1 MTNLSPARLQEKIF
15 DLTDGLAQTRGLL
28 LRFADCTVEV
38 RSNAPLLVE
47 KLCRYYADFLVDDG
61 APEIVVTAME
71 TAPIAPEADWVIKQP
86 DPGKTKIKEEYLDV
100 GGGRMVRKRLTGM
113 LFYFDRGRHLALG
126 PCTANDNQVVNFI
139 NSRFIQWMLD
149 RGCLLCHA
157 AGVSSKGNGL
167 ALAGF
172 SGMGKSTLAL
182 HMMSRG
188 LDFVSNDR
196 LLIRLGESG
205 LDMYG
210 VAKLPRVNPGTILG
224 NATLIGMLDERRKDH
239 YAQMAPEE
247 LWSLESKHDVYLDEC
262 FRMSKFLIASK
273 KSGLVIL
280 NWKHKYPRT
289 SLEFVDISQRL
300 DLLET
305 VIKVP
310 GLFFLPEPD
319 VDYDFSKAAY
329 LRLLRDC
336 PVFEARG
343 GVDFSQVSDAC
354 IHFLNR
360 R

>member
-1 MTNLSPARLQEKIF
+1 MTSLSPARLREKIF
-15 DLTDGLAQTRGLL
+15 DLADALSGTRGLL
-28 LRFADCTVEV
+28 LRFGDCTLEV
-38 RSNAPLLVE
+38 RSNAPLLME
-47 KLCRYYADFLVDDG
+47 KLRRYYADFLVDEA
-61 APEIVVTAME
+61 APEIVVTAVE
-71 TAPIAPEADWVIKQP
+71 TTPLTPEIKWVVKQP
-86 DPGKTKIKEEYLDV
+86 DPGKTKIKEEYLDLD
-100 GGGRMVRKRLTGM
+100 GGRMVRKRLTGM
-113 LFYFDRGRHLALG
+113 LFYFDRRRHLALG
-126 PCTANDNQVVNFI
+126 PCTANDNQIVNFI

-157 AGVSSKGNGL
+157 AAVSMQGRGL

-224 NATLIGMLDERRKDH
+224 NASLASMLDDRRKEQ
-239 YAQMAPEE
+239 YARMAPDE

-262 FRMSKFLIASK
+262 FGKGRFLIAAK
-273 KSGLVIL
+273 MSGLAIL
-280 NWKHKYPRT
+280 NWNHGHPRT
-289 SLEFVDISQRL
+289 SLERVDISRRL

-305 VIKVP
+305 VIKAP
-310 GLFFLPEPD
+310 GLFFLPEAD
-319 VDYDFSKAAY
+319 VSYDFSEAAY

-343 GVDFSQVSDAC
+343 GVDFNQIGDAC
-354 IHFLNR
+354 LHFLNQL
-360 R
+360 